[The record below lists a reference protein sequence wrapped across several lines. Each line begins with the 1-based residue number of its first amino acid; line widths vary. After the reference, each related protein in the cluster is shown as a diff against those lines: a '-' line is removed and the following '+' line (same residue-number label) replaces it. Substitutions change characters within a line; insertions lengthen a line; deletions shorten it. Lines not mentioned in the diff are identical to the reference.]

1 MRLVRKT
8 AMLAALLCAGAC
20 VDHVPSPRAG
30 LLNSLR
36 VVLHSPDP
44 SMLGSPTAPVDVQT
58 ATFDVFA
65 LDELGQPVAGDFDV
79 RLFLSFGG
87 VKTGTVSAC
96 GDAAPDATPIEVIHL
111 TGGQLLNHT
120 VTLPEAF
127 GPSALWLDEPTTHA
141 TGASPTIFFRNP
153 FISDVQTPPDL
164 TAANASFCSNFNGRY
179 VTVDQAKTGGQLVV
193 SSVFI
198 NAFVATDTS
207 AGNYGAFNNMF
218 VYSFGAPPGD
228 IVPGRVLKDFSG
240 NVSKFVGFTELNF
253 PLFDQDDQA
262 PLATLPPPLQL
273 AFADLSNVPKLLGAA
288 AGVVQYTGTECNPLP
303 PNPNHDPTIQS
314 TDDQWLK
321 YNGFVVDG
329 DGTCDS
335 FTNFAIQ
342 LPSKVLGTFD
352 PLQNVGK
359 TLTVVGMLRNNSGQ
373 NPELDGSGQKI
384 ACSATAPCSKG
395 TCMAGYCFKGSFNF
409 WTLNPRSPA
418 DVTVQ

>member
-1 MRLVRKT
+1 
-8 AMLAALLCAGAC
+8 
-20 VDHVPSPRAG
+20 
-30 LLNSLR
+30 
-36 VVLHSPDP
+36 
-44 SMLGSPTAPVDVQT
+44 
-58 ATFDVFA
+58 
-65 LDELGQPVAGDFDV
+65 
-79 RLFLSFGG
+79 
-87 VKTGTVSAC
+87 
-96 GDAAPDATPIEVIHL
+96 
-111 TGGQLLNHT
+111 
-120 VTLPEAF
+120 
-127 GPSALWLDEPTTHA
+127 
-141 TGASPTIFFRNP
+141 
-153 FISDVQTPPDL
+153 VQTPPDL

-179 VTVDQAKTGGQLVV
+179 ITVNQAQPGGQLVV

-207 AGNYGAFNNMF
+207 SGNYGAFNNMF

-395 TCMAGYCFKGSFNF
+395 TCMAGYCYKGAFNF